1 MRFLLALLLLASPA
15 AAMDALA
22 LEGGVPMTPEQ
33 PLSRA
38 AVAIQAVSPQPDGTA
53 RLSECTGV
61 LIARDLVLTAAHCV
75 DEAAKAEHVAV
86 FFFAGSKA
94 VPPFAPVAAIVRH
107 PAHTRGWAKQS
118 GDIETRQ
125 KEIASD
131 IAILRLKAPAPA
143 AQTVVHFDAAK
154 GPDVLTL
161 AGAGL
166 TGPDGRSGTLKAVSL
181 AAIRHTQGGPKLAF
195 ATPGKGKVCRGDSGG
210 PVVTPSGLWGI
221 AGAILRAE
229 KGCSGRLVVVPVN
242 PADPAIAEMIS
253 SARIP

>member
-1 MRFLLALLLLASPA
+1 MRFLPALLLFVTPA
-15 AAMDALA
+15 VALD
-22 LEGGVPMTPEQ
+22 GGTPMTLEQ
-33 PLSRA
+33 PLSHA
-38 AVAIQAVSPQPDGTA
+38 AVAVQAVNPQPDGSA

-75 DEAAKAEHVAV
+75 DEVAKTEHVAV

-94 VPPFAPVAAIVRH
+94 VPPFAQVTKIVRH
-107 PAHTRGWAKQS
+107 PAHTRGWAKQA

-131 IAILRLKAPAPA
+131 LAVLRLKSPAPSTQA
-143 AQTVVHFDAAK
+143 AMQFDPAK

-166 TGPDGRSGTLKAVSL
+166 AGPDGRSGTLKAISL
-181 AAIRHTQGGPKLAF
+181 AAIRHTQTGPKLAF
-195 ATPGKGKVCRGDSGG
+195 ATPGKGRVCRGDSGG
-210 PVVTPSGLWGI
+210 PVVTSGGLWGI

-229 KGCSGRLVVVPVN
+229 KGCSGRMVVVPVD
-242 PADPAIAEMIS
+242 PADTAIAAMIA
-253 SARIP
+253 SARTP